1 MTTQYGVNALP
12 VVDTQETFLSL
23 ATREAVQKGLYH
35 KLGAQPVEHIMLRDI
50 FCATPTT
57 AFEDVQHQMVER
69 NQRIVPVID
78 QKQVIGI
85 FSRTDLLRVL
95 HQGPIIETEPAAL
108 KTEAIPST
116 SMPLHTWNVTHLLT
130 NRLPP

>member
-1 MTTQYGVNALP
+1 PEVEHRLQCLLQEQAKTWLPIRRLMTAPVRIVEQGTPIIHTERLMTQYEVNALP
-12 VVDTQETFLSL
+12 VVDTQGTFLGL

-85 FSRTDLLRVL
+85 FSRT
-95 HQGPIIETEPAAL
+95 
-108 KTEAIPST
+108 
-116 SMPLHTWNVTHLLT
+116 
-130 NRLPP
+130 